1 MKFITIG
8 TLLAFSG
15 LAAAGHLHHGSATS
29 YTVVTKHKTDG
40 HHGWSG
46 HDSDSHGWSGSSVS
60 HGWSGHGEAGHDL
73 SGHDG
78 KGTSHGWSG
87 HDLPEHDDDSHG
99 WSDKVVSHGWSGH
112 GDDILIS
119 SGQND
124 DSHGWSGHEENH
136 GWAGHDES
144 QGHGDSE
151 HHDYHS
157 HPKYEFKY
165 GVKDSKTGDIK
176 DQWEQRDG
184 DSVKGGYS
192 LKEADGT
199 IRVVD
204 YHADKH
210 NGFNAVVKKI
220 GHAHQPEQH
229 HSHHHGSWEG
239 GHSDQQD
246 HGRGYSGHSSYGG
259 SHSH

>member
-60 HGWSGHGEAGHDL
+60 HGC
-73 SGHDG
+73 
-78 KGTSHGWSG
+78 
-87 HDLPEHDDDSHG
+87 
-99 WSDKVVSHGWSGH
+99 
-112 GDDILIS
+112 
-119 SGQND
+119 
-124 DSHGWSGHEENH
+124 HGWSGHEENH